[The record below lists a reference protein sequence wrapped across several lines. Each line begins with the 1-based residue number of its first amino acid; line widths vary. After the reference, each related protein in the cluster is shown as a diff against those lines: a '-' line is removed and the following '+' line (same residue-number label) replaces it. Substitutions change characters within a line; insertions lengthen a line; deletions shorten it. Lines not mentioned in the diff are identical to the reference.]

1 MSGKTCKIVLFW
13 WWWGHWWH
21 QLELHGGVV
30 HSSTWPQ
37 VYSFIAE
44 EELFAP
50 LQLHSLFSTALFY
63 LFSTGCW
70 IYTVDWIIYCSL
82 LKEPFKSFHTA
93 IIWSKCN
100 SRVFYNGHHMHSYS
114 KISSTFTFCLWIFT
128 LHQRTLI
135 LELSLFLLL
144 LSVAALSLWL
154 SHQDTLVFATVKF
167 TATETS
173 VSLLW
178 FFLQEQ
184 LVTTMCIWSNKSVK
198 TKQIV
203 TQ

>member
-1 MSGKTCKIVLFW
+1 MIISRYWITVEKLWTGEQILGR
-13 WWWGHWWH
+13 WWWGHWRH
-21 QLELHGGVV
+21 QLELHSGVV

-63 LFSTGCW
+63 IFSTGCW

-100 SRVFYNGHHMHSYS
+100 SRVFYNGHHMHSNS
-114 KISSTFTFCLWIFT
+114 KISSMFNVCVWLFA

-135 LELSLFLLL
+135 LELSLFFVVL
-144 LSVAALSLWL
+144 ALSG
-154 SHQDTLVFATVKF
+154 SIVAVVISSRHFG
-167 TATETS
+167 
-173 VSLLW
+173 
-178 FFLQEQ
+178 FLQR
-184 LVTTMCIWSNKSVK
+184 
-198 TKQIV
+198 
-203 TQ
+203 